1 MNPGTDISKLIIENS
16 KLNGNDICDGDII
29 VIAQKIISKS
39 EKQLVNLDTI
49 TPTNEAIAI
58 SKIHNKDPRL
68 IELILRESK
77 EVVKVSEKNLIV
89 ETKHGFICA
98 NAGID
103 KSNVNSENNFVLLLP
118 ENPDETAKKIRQ
130 NIYQLIKKNVSIII
144 SDTFGRPFRRG
155 QTNVAIGVSGIMPLR
170 SYIGE
175 KDSYG
180 KLLRVTEIAIVDE
193 LASSA
198 ELVMGKTSKVPV
210 VIIRGY
216 EYDLKGTSENK
227 ISIKDI
233 LRDKKEDL
241 FRV

>member
-1 MNPGTDISKLIIENS
+1 M
-16 KLNGNDICDGDII
+16 
-29 VIAQKIISKS
+29 
-39 EKQLVNLDTI
+39 
-49 TPTNEAIAI
+49 
-58 SKIHNKDPRL
+58 
-68 IELILRESK
+68 ILRESK

-103 KSNVNSENNFVLLLP
+103 QSNVNNENNFVLLLP
-118 ENPDETAKKIRQ
+118 EKPDQTAKKIRQ
-130 NIYQLIKKNVSIII
+130 DIFRSLKKNVSIII

-198 ELVMGKTSKVPV
+198 ELVMGKTSKIPV

-216 EYDLKGTSENK
+216 DYDVNDTIENET
-227 ISIKDI
+227 SIKDI